1 MTKILATVIFIGKFI
16 AVIGRHLWFRLSTR
30 LASFRHRRTYQPGP
44 HPKNVVVVGASFA
57 GYHTARCLA
66 NSLPSGWRVVVI
78 EKNSH
83 FQLTWVLPRFSVV
96 EGHDHKAFI
105 PYSPYVDGP
114 EGSYGWIHDA
124 VKSIVPRGEGQK
136 GGRVELASGNSVNY
150 EYLVMATGSSGE
162 LPSRVGTESRKDGMN
177 ALREQ
182 RERFNAANDIVV
194 IGGGPAGVELA
205 ADAKSQHPDKNVTLI
220 HSHNTL
226 LHDGFGLKIHR
237 TIMAEMEK
245 LGVKVVL
252 GEKPPIPKGVSS
264 GEIPLRNGSVKFDCL
279 VSNPLK
285 SYI

>member
-1 MTKILATVIFIGKFI
+1 MHKVVATVLFIGKFI
-16 AVIGRHLWFRLSTR
+16 GVIGRHIWLRLCTS
-30 LASFRHRRTYQPGP
+30 LASFGHRLTYQSGP
-44 HPKNVVVVGASFA
+44 HPKTVVVVGASFA

-114 EGSYGWIHDA
+114 EGSYEWIHDT
-124 VKSIVPRGEGQK
+124 VQSIIPRGQGQK
-136 GGRVELASGNSVNY
+136 GGRVDLASGNSIEY

-162 LPSRVGTESRKDGMN
+162 LPSRVGVESKKDGMN

-182 RERFNAANDIVV
+182 RNRINTAHDIVV

-205 ADAKSQHPDKNVTLI
+205 ADAKSKHPQKNVTLI
-220 HSHNTL
+220 HSRKTL
-226 LHDGFGLKIHR
+226 LHEGFGLKIHR
-237 TIMAEMEK
+237 TIMAEIEK

-252 GEKPPIPKGVSS
+252 NEKPPIPKGVTS
-264 GEIPLRNGSVKFDCL
+264 GEIPLKNGAVKFDCL
-279 VSNPLK
+279 VSNSL
-285 SYI
+285 YY